1 MTKNEKDYSDY
12 ISQLLSLTNGLHFFA
27 GFIFTSITILL
38 TQLSDQSRMQAQ
50 VTLFFL
56 ALLFYLLVFLA
67 LYARAEVTYL
77 LINMPPS
84 SKKRTAFNLAILLV
98 LSMSGLAIILMF
110 LLWSLVYLAL
120 ASGVVWVLYIISVL
134 ILIVKPFQEYRET
147 VP

>member
-12 ISQLLSLTNGLHFFA
+12 ISQLLNLTNGLHFFA

-38 TQLSDQSRMQAQ
+38 TQLSDRSQMQAQ

-77 LINMPPS
+77 SKNYPTTIKTEDGIQFSDTPRSFNVGISDNIDVS
-84 SKKRTAFNLAILLV
+84 SLESSLPGSGVRGCVGVVYHLSFNLY
-98 LSMSGLAIILMF
+98 S
-110 LLWSLVYLAL
+110 
-120 ASGVVWVLYIISVL
+120 
-134 ILIVKPFQEYRET
+134 
-147 VP
+147 